1 MIVVGAGPAGNGAAL
16 GLASQGL
23 SVTVID
29 SRRVIGDKLCT
40 GIVGSECLR
49 RFPIDPALV
58 YHHSGAA
65 LLVMP
70 QGGALRFEAP
80 APLAGVVDRVAYVDS
95 FARQAQA
102 AGARYLLG
110 QKVVQ
115 AQVDGAGVTVLTAG
129 ECYRARS
136 LVLAAGFGS
145 PLSRQLGLGSV
156 PDYAVGAQATVSA
169 DNIHDVEVHLGQ
181 QVAPGFF
188 SWVVPTR
195 PGQALAGLLARRQA
209 PERLAAFIQT
219 LRQQGK
225 ITAVVR
231 EPACWGIPLRP
242 LKRTYRDRVLVV
254 GDTAGQVKP
263 ITGGGIYYSLMSGE
277 LAAST
282 LGAALA
288 DDDLSAARLSQYQE
302 RWHALLAAELDVGYC
317 ARRMFEMLND
327 QQVGFLLRSAL
338 GAGARSQ
345 LAEGAIS
352 FDWHGRVISR
362 LLGHTA
368 LGGVMHLL
376 SPLLCGLA
384 SQTSYQ
390 PSAFSHQETA
400 PPGGVMGS

>member
-1 MIVVGAGPAGNGAAL
+1 
-16 GLASQGL
+16 
-23 SVTVID
+23 
-29 SRRVIGDKLCT
+29 
-40 GIVGSECLR
+40 
-49 RFPIDPALV
+49 
-58 YHHSGAA
+58 
-65 LLVMP
+65 
-70 QGGALRFEAP
+70 
-80 APLAGVVDRVAYVDS
+80 
-95 FARQAQA
+95 
-102 AGARYLLG
+102 
-110 QKVVQ
+110 
-115 AQVDGAGVTVLTAG
+115 
-129 ECYRARS
+129 

-156 PDYAVGAQATVSA
+156 PDHAVGAQATVST

-209 PERLAAFIQT
+209 PERLDAFIQT

-225 ITAVVR
+225 ITGVVR
-231 EPACWGIPLRP
+231 APACWGIPLRP

-282 LGAALA
+282 LGTALA
-288 DDDLSAARLSQYQE
+288 DDDLSASRLSQYQD
-302 RWHALLAAELDVGYC
+302 RWQALLAAELDVGYC
-317 ARRMFEMLND
+317 ARRIYELLND
-327 QQVGFLLRSAL
+327 QQVGLLLRSAL

-345 LAEGAIS
+345 LAEGGIS

-362 LLGHTA
+362 LLGHPA

-376 SPLLCGLA
+376 SPLLCRLA
-384 SQTSYQ
+384 AQTSYQ
-390 PSAFSHQETA
+390 PSAVSHQETA
-400 PPGGVMGS
+400 PPAGVVGQTSADN